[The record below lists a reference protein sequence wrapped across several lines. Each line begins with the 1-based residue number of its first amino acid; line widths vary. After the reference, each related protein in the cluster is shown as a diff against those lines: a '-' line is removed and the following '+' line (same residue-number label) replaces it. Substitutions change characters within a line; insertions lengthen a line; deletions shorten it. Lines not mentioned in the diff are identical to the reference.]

1 MSARRAEAARPRG
14 YAARIA
20 RVAAAFAIGIVSA
33 GGVAH
38 ADCIDD
44 AARRY
49 GVNADLLR
57 SIAYYESGLNP
68 RALHRNGDGSTDI
81 GLMQINSVHLPAL
94 RDQGID
100 RLRLYDASVNARVGA
115 ALLRRQIDQYGDTWR
130 AVGAHHSR
138 TPGLSERYARAVH
151 DVYVARPWAAKAA
164 ARRDAAHTM
173 PARAPGLVIEEASVQ

>member
-1 MSARRAEAARPRG
+1 MSARRPAATRMRM
-14 YAARIA
+14 RTRVA
-20 RVAAAFAIGIVSA
+20 RVAAAFAIGVVSA
-33 GGVAH
+33 IGVAR

-68 RALHRNGDGSTDI
+68 RALHRNDDGSTDI

-100 RLRLYDASVNARVGA
+100 RFRLYDASVNARIGA

-130 AVGAHHSR
+130 AVGAYHSR
-138 TPGLSERYARAVH
+138 TPGLSERYARAVR
-151 DVYVARPWAAKAA
+151 DVYVARPWERKAA
-164 ARRDAAHTM
+164 ARRGAAARAM
-173 PARAPGLVIEEASVQ
+173 PARERGLIIEEASVQ

>member
-49 GVNADLLR
+49 GVKCR
-57 SIAYYESGLNP
+57 SA
-68 RALHRNGDGSTDI
+68 AF
-81 GLMQINSVHLPAL
+81 
-94 RDQGID
+94 D
-100 RLRLYDASVNARVGA
+100 RVLRVGA
-115 ALLRRQIDQYGDTWR
+115 E
-130 AVGAHHSR
+130 S
-138 TPGLSERYARAVH
+138 ARA
-151 DVYVARPWAAKAA
+151 
-164 ARRDAAHTM
+164 
-173 PARAPGLVIEEASVQ
+173 AS

>member
-1 MSARRAEAARPRG
+1 MSARRPDATRMRT
-14 YAARIA
+14 RVT

-68 RALHRNGDGSTDI
+68 RALHRNNDGSTDI
-81 GLMQINSVHLPAL
+81 GLMQINSVHLPTL

-100 RLRLYDASVNARVGA
+100 RFHLYDASVNARIGA
-115 ALLRRQIDQYGDTWR
+115 ALLRRQIDRYGDTWR
-130 AVGAHHSR
+130 AVGAYHSR
-138 TPGLSERYARAVH
+138 TPALSDRYARSVYNI
-151 DVYVARPWAAKAA
+151 YVARPWVRKAA
-164 ARRDAAHTM
+164 VQRGAARAM
-173 PARAPGLVIEEASVQ
+173 PARERGLVIEEAAVQ

>member
-1 MSARRAEAARPRG
+1 MSARRAVAARVRG
-14 YAARIA
+14 RGARIA
-20 RVAAAFAIGIVSA
+20 RVAAAFAIGIASA

-57 SIAYYESGLNP
+57 SIAYYESRLNP
-68 RALHRNGDGSTDI
+68 RALHRNGDGSIDI
-81 GLMQINSVHLPAL
+81 GLMQINSVHWPAL
-94 RDQGID
+94 REQGID

-130 AVGAHHSR
+130 AVGAYHSR

-151 DVYVARPWAAKAA
+151 DVYVARPWAGKAA
-164 ARRDAAHTM
+164 ARRDA
-173 PARAPGLVIEEASVQ
+173 ARAPGLVIEEAAVQ